1 MKWNKKHNRP
11 TVGAIA
17 AQAEHLGSPTNDV
30 RELQRGMESNKMDHV
45 HKALERGLK
54 RYDSRYIYV
63 VVLRIFDS
71 LTKTIRNRYF
81 PSDICPT
88 PNFNQAV
95 FEYDRDHGNLDLLY
109 VLPALNTCNYLLA
122 NPFYLNANDRQL
134 LSYIYNFRDG
144 TLDRQQEEKNSRGK

>member
-30 RELQRGMESNKMDHV
+30 RELQHGMESNN
-45 HKALERGLK
+45 
-54 RYDSRYIYV
+54 SRYIYV

-134 LSYIYNFRDG
+134 LTYIYNFRDG